1 MAGELS
7 INRWLTRFFLLGENA
22 TMTSK
27 KQIGS
32 DLQAAFLG
40 VKALSNDLYV
50 EELADYEDELKDSLN
65 QDADDAL
72 LCVFADRGEVA
83 MMVVE
88 PGGTIYRNEQA
99 VAKLQAMLPK
109 TLDVNLQVLLPM
121 FSADI
126 SRGDFGVA
134 GIKWLPAQS
143 T

>member
-1 MAGELS
+1 M
-7 INRWLTRFFLLGENA
+7 LGENA

-72 LCVFADRGEVA
+72 LLSL
-83 MMVVE
+83 
-88 PGGTIYRNEQA
+88 IH
-99 VAKLQAMLPK
+99 
-109 TLDVNLQVLLPM
+109 
-121 FSADI
+121 I
-126 SRGDFGVA
+126 
-134 GIKWLPAQS
+134 
-143 T
+143 

>member
-1 MAGELS
+1 
-7 INRWLTRFFLLGENA
+7 
-22 TMTSK
+22 MTSK

-88 PGGTIYRNEQA
+88 PGGTIYRNEKA